1 MANRAIFVPRGT
13 ILGCNRSVSNVTTVV
28 DYVNLYINT
37 APMAKSIEISPT
49 KSFVEELEILR
60 KSLRDCL
67 DAYVQRLEH
76 ELDQIKERALAHGTP
91 EPAATHIRDL
101 RDMISLCRTLE
112 IKPDKG
118 RRKDLKKID
127 SLIEELSVIV
137 ANWSK

>member
-1 MANRAIFVPRGT
+1 
-13 ILGCNRSVSNVTTVV
+13 
-28 DYVNLYINT
+28 
-37 APMAKSIEISPT
+37 MAKSIEISPT

-67 DAYVQRLEH
+67 EAYVQRLEH
-76 ELDQIKERALAHGTP
+76 ELDQIRERALAHGSP
-91 EPAATHIRDL
+91 EPAAAHIRDL

>member
-1 MANRAIFVPRGT
+1 
-13 ILGCNRSVSNVTTVV
+13 
-28 DYVNLYINT
+28 
-37 APMAKSIEISPT
+37 MAKSIEISPT

-67 DAYVQRLEH
+67 EAYVQRLEH
-76 ELDQIKERALAHGTP
+76 ELDQIKERALAHGT

>member
-1 MANRAIFVPRGT
+1 
-13 ILGCNRSVSNVTTVV
+13 
-28 DYVNLYINT
+28 
-37 APMAKSIEISPT
+37 MAKSIEISPT

-67 DAYVQRLEH
+67 EAYGQRLEH
-76 ELDQIKERALAHGTP
+76 ELDQIKERSLAHGTDP